1 MVDKYKK
8 AMRQLWQGR
17 CTVSVL
23 ENYKDEISHRTKQRS
38 KVIFEDVPCRV
49 SYKKVEVTAEVE
61 HASRKVQTITL
72 IIGSE
77 YEIPEGSK
85 ITVTQSGVTEEYER
99 SGAPAVYS
107 SHQEV
112 PLTLKKEWA

>member
-1 MVDKYKK
+1 MVNKYKQ

-23 ENYKDEISHRTKQRS
+23 EDYKDEISHRTKQRP
-38 KVIFEDVPCRV
+38 KAIFENVPCRV

-61 HASRKVQTITL
+61 HASRKVQIITL

-77 YEIPEGSK
+77 YKIPEGSI
-85 ITVTQSGVTEEYER
+85 ITVTQTGVTAEYER